1 MSEIQKTSIAANHKV
16 DDIDFGK
23 LFGSLVDAKW
33 YILGITALFS
43 IVGIIVA
50 SLSTPIY
57 KADALIQVEQKQ
69 TGGISALVSSNMG
82 EMFDQESSSSTESAI
97 IGSRMVL
104 GETVDDLAL
113 TTVVTPNYLP
123 YVGKGLARLRHQQ
136 ISINVS
142 HFVIPDNMRTASV
155 TLVITEIDSNNFTK
169 GRYEVTNAQ
178 GNILF
183 KGKTGQW
190 SEGHGYRLYVTDL
203 NGKAND
209 SFTIT
214 KRARY
219 SAIQQLKENLT
230 ISEIGKQTGILE
242 LTFTGENPAEIEKI
256 VNSISQNYLMQ
267 NIDRNSAEAE
277 KSLAFLDQQLPK
289 VKAKLTLAEDKL
301 NDYRSKNDSV
311 DLDLEAK
318 SKLEAMVQLD
328 GQLNEL
334 VFKESEVSQR
344 FTQEHPMYIALQ
356 DKRGILNDEKKRL
369 EKQIQKL
376 PETQRAVLRLMRDV
390 QVSQQIYLQ
399 MLNKSQELS
408 IVKAGTVGNVRILD
422 KSQDYFEP
430 IKPQKALI
438 VKLATFLGGILSII
452 IVSLCA
458 IWRYGIENPKQ
469 IEAIGLPVYA
479 SIPMS
484 DSQIEL
490 EKTQEKR
497 HKHQQH
503 LSDCLLAKFNPA
515 DLSIE
520 ALRSLR
526 TSLHFAMMEAKNNIL
541 MISGPSPSVGK
552 SFITANMATVIA
564 NSGCKVL
571 VIDGDMRKGRMASQF
586 GLNKKLGLSD
596 YLSGQ
601 KTTAEIIKH
610 PDIDNVDYISS
621 GDYPPNPSELLM
633 HPRFKVLMEWAAEHY
648 DMVLIDTPP
657 LLAVTDAAIVGAH
670 AGTTLLVG
678 RFGETTVREVEITK
692 QRFEQNGIEV
702 KGFILN
708 GVVRKASSYYGG
720 NYGYYNYSYAD
731 GKK

>member
-1 MSEIQKTSIAANHKV
+1 MSEIQKVSIAANNKV

-33 YILGITALFS
+33 YIIAITAIFCV
-43 IVGIIVA
+43 VGIIVA
-50 SLSTPIY
+50 LLSTPIY

-69 TGGISALVSSNMG
+69 TGGIGALVSSNMG
-82 EMFDQESSSSTESAI
+82 EMFDQDSSSSTETAI
-97 IGSRMVL
+97 IRSRMVL

-113 TTVVTPNYLP
+113 TTVVTPHYLP
-123 YVGKGLARLRHQQ
+123 YIGKGLARLQHQQ
-136 ISINVS
+136 TSINVG
-142 HFVIPDNMRTASV
+142 HFVIPDNMRTAAI
-155 TLVITEIDSNNFTK
+155 TLVITEIDSNNYTK

-183 KGKTGQW
+183 KGKTDQW

-209 SFTIT
+209 SFTIN
-214 KRARY
+214 KLARF
-219 SAIQQLKENLT
+219 SAIQQLKANLT
-230 ISEIGKQTGILE
+230 ITEVGKQTGILE
-242 LTFTGENPAEIEKI
+242 LTFTGEDPAKIEQI

-267 NIDRNSAEAE
+267 NIVRNSAEAE
-277 KSLAFLDQQLPK
+277 KSLVFLEQQLPK
-289 VKAKLTLAEDKL
+289 IKDKLTIAEDKL
-301 NDYRSKNDSV
+301 NAYRSKNDSI
-311 DLDLEAK
+311 DLDLEARA
-318 SKLEAMVQLD
+318 KLQAMVQLD

-344 FTQEHPMYIALQ
+344 FTQEHPMYIALN
-356 DKRGILNDEKKRL
+356 DKRGILNSEKKRL

-408 IVKAGTVGNVRILD
+408 IVKAGTVGNVRIVD
-422 KSQDYFEP
+422 KAQDYFSP
-430 IKPQKALI
+430 IAPKKSLI
-438 VKLATFLGGILSII
+438 VASFTVVGFMLVVTIILGFALFK
-452 IVSLCA
+452 
-458 IWRYGIENPKQ
+458 RRIESPAE

-490 EKTQEKR
+490 EKTHNKR
-497 HKHQQH
+497 HKNQQH

-552 SFITANMATVIA
+552 SFVTANMATVIA
-564 NSGCKVL
+564 NSGCKIL

-633 HPRFKVLMEWAAEHY
+633 HPRFKALMEWAAEHY

-708 GVVRKASSYYGG
+708 GVLRKASSYYGG

>member
-1 MSEIQKTSIAANHKV
+1 MSEIQKISIAANHKV

-50 SLSTPIY
+50 ALSTPIY
-57 KADALIQVEQKQ
+57 KSDVLIQVEQKQ

-219 SAIQQLKENLT
+219 SAIQQLKANLT

-242 LTFTGENPAEIEKI
+242 LTFTGENPAQIEQI

-422 KSQDYFEP
+422 KSQDYFSP
-430 IKPQKALI
+430 IAPKKSLI
-438 VKLATFLGGILSII
+438 VASFTVVGFMLVVTVILGFALFK
-452 IVSLCA
+452 
-458 IWRYGIENPKQ
+458 RRIESPAD

-479 SIPMS
+479 SIPLSNDQVALDKKQTRM
-484 DSQIEL
+484 DEV
-490 EKTQEKR
+490 
-497 HKHQQH
+497 HKKL
-503 LSDCLLAKFNPA
+503 LSEVNPT

-552 SFITANMATVIA
+552 TFITTNIAAIIA
-564 NSGCKVL
+564 NAGHRVL
-571 VIDGDMRKGRMASQF
+571 VIDGDMRKGRVGYQFSNSQ
-586 GLNKKLGLSD
+586 KLGLSD

-601 KTTAEIIKH
+601 KTIVEVVKYPAL
-610 PDIDNVDYISS
+610 DNLDYISR
-621 GDYPPNPSELLM
+621 GDIPPNPSELLM
-633 HPRFKVLMEWAAEHY
+633 HPRFTALMEWASEHY

-678 RFGETTVREVEITK
+678 RFGENTVREVEITK

-708 GVVRKASSYYGG
+708 GVLHKASSYYGG

-731 GKK
+731 EKK

>member
-219 SAIQQLKENLT
+219 SAIQQLKANLT

-422 KSQDYFEP
+422 KSQDYFSP
-430 IKPQKALI
+430 IAPKKSLI
-438 VKLATFLGGILSII
+438 VASFTVVGFMLVVTVILGFALFK
-452 IVSLCA
+452 
-458 IWRYGIENPKQ
+458 RRIESPAD

-479 SIPMS
+479 SIPLS
-484 DSQIEL
+484 NDQVVL
-490 EKTQEKR
+490 DKKQKR
-497 HKHQQH
+497 THGVHKKL
-503 LSDCLLAKFNPA
+503 LSEVNPA

-552 SFITANMATVIA
+552 TFVTANIAAIIA
-564 NSGCKVL
+564 NAGHRVL
-571 VIDGDMRKGRMASQF
+571 VIDADMRKGRMGYQFSKSQ
-586 GLNKKLGLSD
+586 KLGLSD

-601 KTTAEIIKH
+601 KTIAEVIKH
-610 PDIDNVDYISS
+610 PAIDNLDYISR
-621 GDYPPNPSELLM
+621 GDIPPNPSELLM
-633 HPRFKVLMEWAAEHY
+633 HPRFNALMEWAAEHY

-678 RFGETTVREVEITK
+678 RFGENTVREVEITK

-708 GVVRKASSYYGG
+708 GVLHKASSYYGG

-731 GKK
+731 DKK

>member
-1 MSEIQKTSIAANHKV
+1 MSEIQKTPIAANHKV

-33 YILGITALFS
+33 YIAGITVLFS
-43 IVGIIVA
+43 IIGIIVA
-50 SLSTPIY
+50 LLSTPIY

-69 TGGISALVSSNMG
+69 TGGISTLVSSNMG
-82 EMFDQESSSSTESAI
+82 EMFDQGSSSSTEIAI

-104 GETVDDLAL
+104 GETVDDLDL

-123 YVGKGLARLRHQQ
+123 YVGKGLARLRNQQ

-142 HFVIPDNMRTASV
+142 HFVIPDNMRTATV
-155 TLVITEIDSNNFTK
+155 TLVITDIDSNNFTK

-203 NGKAND
+203 NGTVND
-209 SFTIT
+209 SFTVT

-230 ISEIGKQTGILE
+230 IREIGKQTGILE
-242 LTFTGENPAEIEKI
+242 LTFTGENPVEIEQI
-256 VNSISQNYLMQ
+256 INSISQNYLMQ
-267 NIDRNSAEAE
+267 NVERNSAEAE
-277 KSLAFLDQQLPK
+277 KSLAFLEQQLPN
-289 VKAKLTLAEDKL
+289 VKDKLTMAEDKL

-318 SKLEAMVQLD
+318 AKLTAMVQLD

-334 VFKESEVSQR
+334 VFKESEISQR

-422 KSQDYFEP
+422 KSQDYFSP
-430 IKPQKALI
+430 IAPKKSFIITLFI
-438 VKLATFLGGILSII
+438 IFGFILVVTVIFGF
-452 IVSLCA
+452 VLFK
-458 IWRYGIENPKQ
+458 RRIESPAD

-479 SIPMS
+479 SIPLSNDQVALDKKQTRM
-484 DSQIEL
+484 DEV
-490 EKTQEKR
+490 
-497 HKHQQH
+497 HKKL
-503 LSDCLLAKFNPA
+503 LSEVNPA

-552 SFITANMATVIA
+552 TFVTANIAAIIA
-564 NSGCKVL
+564 NAGHRVL
-571 VIDGDMRKGRMASQF
+571 VIDADMRKGRMGYQFSKSQ
-586 GLNKKLGLSD
+586 KLGLSD

-601 KTTAEIIKH
+601 KTIAEVVKH
-610 PDIDNVDYISS
+610 PAIDNLDYISR
-621 GDYPPNPSELLM
+621 GDIPPNPSELLM
-633 HPRFKVLMEWAAEHY
+633 HPRFNALMEWAAEHY

-678 RFGETTVREVEITK
+678 RFGENTVREVEITK

-708 GVVRKASSYYGG
+708 GVLHKASSYYGG
-720 NYGYYNYSYAD
+720 NYGYYNYSYASD
-731 GKK
+731 KK

>member
-1 MSEIQKTSIAANHKV
+1 MSEIQKTSIAVNHKV

-33 YILGITALFS
+33 YIVGITALFS
-43 IVGIIVA
+43 VVGIIVA
-50 SLSTPIY
+50 VLSTPIY

-82 EMFDQESSSSTESAI
+82 EMFDQDSSSSTETAI

-123 YVGKGLARLRHQQ
+123 YIGKGLARLRNQQ
-136 ISINVS
+136 ISINIS
-142 HFVIPDNMRTASV
+142 HFVIPDNMRTATV
-155 TLVITEIDSNNFTK
+155 TLVITDIDSNNFTK

-203 NGKAND
+203 NGKVND

-219 SAIQQLKENLT
+219 SAIQQLKANLT

-242 LTFTGENPAEIEKI
+242 LTFTGENPAQIEQI

-422 KSQDYFEP
+422 KSQDYFSP
-430 IKPQKALI
+430 IAPKKSLI
-438 VKLATFLGGILSII
+438 VASFTVVGFMLVVTVILGFALFK
-452 IVSLCA
+452 
-458 IWRYGIENPKQ
+458 RRIESPAD

-479 SIPMS
+479 SIPLSNDQVALDKKQTRM
-484 DSQIEL
+484 DEV
-490 EKTQEKR
+490 
-497 HKHQQH
+497 HKKL
-503 LSDCLLAKFNPA
+503 LSEVNPT

-552 SFITANMATVIA
+552 TFITTNIAAIIA
-564 NSGCKVL
+564 NAGHRVL
-571 VIDGDMRKGRMASQF
+571 VIDGDMRKGRVGYQFSNSQ
-586 GLNKKLGLSD
+586 KVGLSD

-601 KTTAEIIKH
+601 KTIVEVVKH
-610 PDIDNVDYISS
+610 PALDNLDYISR
-621 GDYPPNPSELLM
+621 GDIPPNPSELLM
-633 HPRFKVLMEWAAEHY
+633 HPRFNALMEWAAEHY

-678 RFGETTVREVEITK
+678 RFGENTVREIEITK

-708 GVVRKASSYYGG
+708 GVLHKASSYYGG
-720 NYGYYNYSYAD
+720 NYGYYNYSYASD
-731 GKK
+731 KK

>member
-33 YILGITALFS
+33 YIVGITALFS
-43 IVGIIVA
+43 VVGIIVA
-50 SLSTPIY
+50 ALSTPIY

-69 TGGISALVSSNMG
+69 TGGISALVSTDMG
-82 EMFDQESSSSTESAI
+82 EMFDQDSSSSTETAI

-113 TTVVTPNYLP
+113 TTVVTPNYLA
-123 YVGKGLARLRHQQ
+123 YVGKGLARLRNQQ

-142 HFVIPDNMRTASV
+142 YFVIPYNQRTA
-155 TLVITEIDSNNFTK
+155 TIRLVITEIDPKNATK
-169 GRYEVTNAQ
+169 GRYEVKNTQ

-183 KGKTGQW
+183 KGKTDQW
-190 SEGHGYRLYVTDL
+190 AKGHGYRLYVTDL
-203 NGKAND
+203 NGAVND
-209 SFTIT
+209 SFTIN

-219 SAIQQLKENLT
+219 SAIQQLKENLIIT
-230 ISEIGKQTGILE
+230 EVGKQTGILE
-242 LTFTGENPAEIEKI
+242 LTFKGEDPAQIEKI
-256 VNSISQNYLMQ
+256 VNSISQSYLMQ
-267 NIDRNSAEAE
+267 NIVRNSAEAE
-277 KSLAFLDQQLPK
+277 KSLVFLDQQLPK

-301 NDYRSKNDSV
+301 NNYRLKNDSV

-344 FTQEHPMYIALQ
+344 FTQEHPMSIALQ
-356 DKRGILNDEKKRL
+356 DKRGILNSEKKRL

-422 KSQDYFEP
+422 KSQDYFLP
-430 IKPQKALI
+430 IKPIKSLI
-438 VKLATFLGGILSII
+438 VALFTFFGFMLVVTVILGFALFK
-452 IVSLCA
+452 
-458 IWRYGIENPKQ
+458 RRIESPAE

-479 SIPMS
+479 SIPLS
-484 DSQIEL
+484 NGQIALDKKQTRMDEV
-490 EKTQEKR
+490 
-497 HKHQQH
+497 HKKL
-503 LSDCLLAKFNPA
+503 LSEVNPA

-552 SFITANMATVIA
+552 TFVTANIAAIIA
-564 NSGCKVL
+564 NTGHRVL
-571 VIDGDMRKGRMASQF
+571 VIDADMRKGRMGYQFSNSQ
-586 GLNKKLGLSD
+586 KLGLSD

-601 KTTAEIIKH
+601 KTIAEVIKH
-610 PDIDNVDYISS
+610 PAIDNLDYISR
-621 GDYPPNPSELLM
+621 GDIPPNPSELLM
-633 HPRFKVLMEWAAEHY
+633 HPRFNALMEWAAEYY

-678 RFGETTVREVEITK
+678 RFGENTVREVEITK

-708 GVVRKASSYYGG
+708 GVLHKASSYYGG
-720 NYGYYNYSYAD
+720 NYGYYNYSYASD
-731 GKK
+731 KK

>member
-1 MSEIQKTSIAANHKV
+1 MSEIQKTAIAVNQDMDV
-16 DDIDFGK
+16 IDLGK
-23 LFGSLVDAKW
+23 LFGHLVDAKW
-33 YILGITALFS
+33 YIVGITALFS
-43 IVGIIVA
+43 VVGIIFA
-50 SLSTPIY
+50 WLSTPIY

-82 EMFDQESSSSTESAI
+82 EMFDQDSSSSTEIAI
-97 IGSRMVL
+97 IRSRMVL
-104 GETVDDLAL
+104 GETVDDLDL
-113 TTVVTPNYLP
+113 TTVVTPNYLA

-155 TLVITEIDSNNFTK
+155 TLVITDIDSNNFTK

-203 NGKAND
+203 NGKVND

-230 ISEIGKQTGILE
+230 ISEIGKQTGMLE
-242 LTFTGENPAEIEKI
+242 LTFTGKKPAEIEKI

-277 KSLAFLDQQLPK
+277 KSLLFLDQQLPK
-289 VKAKLTLAEDKL
+289 IKDKLTLAEDKL

-356 DKRGILNDEKKRL
+356 DKRGILNEEKKRL

-399 MLNKSQELS
+399 MLNKTQELS

-422 KSQDYFEP
+422 KSQDYFSP
-430 IKPQKALI
+430 IAPKKPLI
-438 VKLATFLGGILSII
+438 VASFTVVGFILVITVILGFALFK
-452 IVSLCA
+452 
-458 IWRYGIENPKQ
+458 RRIESPAD

-479 SIPMS
+479 SIPLSNEQVALDKKQTRM
-484 DSQIEL
+484 DEV
-490 EKTQEKR
+490 
-497 HKHQQH
+497 HKKL
-503 LSDCLLAKFNPA
+503 LSEVNPA

-552 SFITANMATVIA
+552 TFVTANIAAIIA
-564 NSGCKVL
+564 NAGHRVL
-571 VIDGDMRKGRMASQF
+571 VIDGDMRKGRMGYQF
-586 GLNKKLGLSD
+586 SKSHKLGLSD

-601 KTTAEIIKH
+601 KTIAEVIKH
-610 PDIDNVDYISS
+610 PAIDNLDYISR
-621 GDYPPNPSELLM
+621 GDIPPNPSELLM
-633 HPRFKVLMEWAAEHY
+633 HPRFKALMEWATEHY

-678 RFGETTVREVEITK
+678 RFGENTVREVEITK

-708 GVVRKASSYYGG
+708 GVLHKASSYYGG
-720 NYGYYNYSYAD
+720 NYGYYNYNYVSD
-731 GKK
+731 KK